1 MVSRMTE
8 FTLVARYTTDPPV
21 LDGRAACPVWQQA
34 VWSPRFV
41 DMGTGGPA
49 LYETRAA
56 LGWSDTHLYVAYR
69 AEDPCVEA
77 TLTTR
82 DAPLFQESD
91 LELLIDGGDA
101 YYELEWN
108 ALGTI
113 YEVLFVWK
121 DAFTRGSRFDR
132 PELDV
137 HDPLTRIFAGDN
149 DRTPATFWDGDHP
162 RGARWAFRGWDL
174 PGLQVMVHVDG
185 RINDASHV
193 DRGWSAEIAIPWA
206 GLELLANGRALP
218 PRRGDE
224 WRMCLA
230 RFQRIMSGRVELQP
244 HPAWVVTPH
253 GVLDTHRPDRWTTVT
268 FEDDR

>member
-1 MVSRMTE
+1 MSE
-8 FTLVARYTTDPPV
+8 PTLTARHTAVAPR
-21 LDGRAACPVWQQA
+21 LDGRAACPVWTGA

-41 DMGTGGPA
+41 DMVTGGPA
-49 LYETRAA
+49 LYDTRVAVR
-56 LGWSDTHLYVAYR
+56 WSDTHLYLAYR
-69 AEDPCVEA
+69 AEDPFVEA

-82 DAPLFQESD
+82 DAPLFRESD
-91 LELLIDGGDA
+91 LELFIDGGDA

-121 DAFTRGSRFDR
+121 DALTAGSRFDR

-137 HDPLTRIFAGDN
+137 HDPRTRLFAGDN

-174 PGLQVMVHVDG
+174 PGLQLAVHVDG
-185 RINDASHV
+185 TINDSTQV
-193 DRGWSAEIAIPWA
+193 DRGWSAEIAVPWN
-206 GLELLANGRALP
+206 GLDLLAHGRALP
-218 PRRGDE
+218 PRPGDA

-230 RFQRIMSGRVELQP
+230 RFQRIVSGGVEVQP

-253 GVLDTHRPDRWTTVT
+253 GVMDTHRPDRWTTVI
-268 FEDDR
+268 FAEE